1 MVASFAV
8 RSPALATVIAAT
20 VLAVAGV
27 APPAAAEP
35 ELRLPPGTRTD
46 ASGQRVSGRGL
57 RDTTDFLARELS
69 RRGIVTRRI
78 GPYRVRAAELTRFLS
93 ETPSTPWLAI
103 HVLRVAGKTTISFV
117 VRPGS

>member
-8 RSPALATVIAAT
+8 RPPALAALFAAAA
-20 VLAVAGV
+20 LAVTGL
-27 APPAAAEP
+27 PLPAAADP
-35 ELRLPPGTRTD
+35 AVRLPPSTRKD
-46 ASGQRVSGRGL
+46 ASGQLVSGRGL

-69 RRGIVTRRI
+69 RKGIVTRQI
-78 GPYRVRAAELTRFLS
+78 GPYRVRGVELTRFLS

-103 HVLRVAGKTTISFV
+103 HVVRVAGKTTISFV